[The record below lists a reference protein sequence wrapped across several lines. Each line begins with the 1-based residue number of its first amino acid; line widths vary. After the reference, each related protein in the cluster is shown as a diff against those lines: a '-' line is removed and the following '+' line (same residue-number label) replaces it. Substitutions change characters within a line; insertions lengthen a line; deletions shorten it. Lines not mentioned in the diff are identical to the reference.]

1 MIPISRP
8 WIGEEEKQAVL
19 QVLESGMLVQGART
33 AALETKFAE
42 LCGVRHAI
50 AVSSGT
56 AALYVALLANG
67 VGPGDEVITTPF
79 TFFASVGSILAAG
92 AVPVFVDIR
101 EETFNINPE
110 LIKFAISPRTKAIL
124 PVHLYGYPCDMD
136 RISAVAAEN
145 GLTIIEDAAQAVGAR
160 YRGQPVGSFGTGCF
174 SLYATKNVMSGEG
187 GIITT
192 NDDMIAEQ
200 SRLIRNHGMV
210 SSYVHG
216 ILGFNY
222 RMTDLHAAIGVTQM
236 SHLDAFTKK
245 RRENAAYL
253 TSSIRSAI
261 TPTVEAGY
269 EHVWH
274 QYTIRIPGR
283 RDEALV
289 KLHEAGI
296 GARVYYPT
304 PVHKQP
310 CMEGR
315 GRIATSLAV
324 TEQAAGEVL
333 SLPVHPALSAK
344 DLEKIASEVNRLC

>member
-1 MIPISRP
+1 MIPISKP

-19 QVLESGMLVQGART
+19 EVLESGMLVQGPRT
-33 AALETKFAE
+33 AALEAKFAE
-42 LCGVRHAI
+42 LCGVKHAI

-56 AALYVALLANG
+56 AALYVALLANR

-101 EETFNINPE
+101 EETFNINPD
-110 LIKFAISPRTKAIL
+110 LIESAIGPRTKAIL

-136 RISAVAAEN
+136 RISAVAVDH
-145 GLTIIEDAAQAVGAR
+145 GLVVIEDAAQAVGAK

-192 NDDMIAEQ
+192 NDDVVAEQ

-210 SSYVHG
+210 SPYLHG

-222 RMTDLHAAIGVTQM
+222 RMTDLHAAIGVAQM
-236 SHLDAFTKK
+236 RHLDTFTKE
-245 RRENAAYL
+245 RRENAVFL
-253 TSSIRSAI
+253 TAHIRSAI
-261 TPTVEAGY
+261 TPKVEVAY

-274 QYTIRIPGR
+274 QYTIRIPSGR
-283 RDEALV
+283 DAAAQR
-289 KLHEAGI
+289 LHEAGI
-296 GARVYYPT
+296 GARIYYPI

-310 CMEGR
+310 CMKGR
-315 GRIATSLAV
+315 GRITGSLAV
-324 TEQAAGEVL
+324 TERVAGEVL
-333 SLPVHPALSAK
+333 SLPVHPSLTAQ
-344 DLEKIASEVNRLC
+344 DLEQIVSGVNRLC